1 MGCRKRA
8 SRDLAPDVWLRQPP
22 PEGEGDLFCNKL
34 RATGY
39 PVADTTHHEPR
50 TKNLCGGHTG
60 PHQRRDVLQVTSHK
74 LQATC
79 RLSPIPRTR
88 PDASA
93 EIRGPCRTS
102 RQDSVA
108 VVPFA
113 PSSRSQRVACY
124 GPSRHLHHTLRTT
137 QYEPAG
143 RTHGSAPTTRHTASH
158 EQRLQ
163 ATSYRLLTAVSSFQ
177 PSESMARASQSRPA
191 KSPSLVETSRNNGDE
206 QRTTMT
212 KQRPNPDHRLGPGP
226 QLSLG

>member
-8 SRDLAPDVWLRQPP
+8 SRDLAPDVWLRQRP

-60 PHQRRDVLQVTSHK
+60 PHQRRDELQVTSHK
-74 LQATC
+74 IQATC

-93 EIRGPCRTS
+93 EIRGPCRTN

-113 PSSRSQRVACY
+113 TSCVLRAIPS
-124 GPSRHLHHTLRTT
+124 PSPRTT
-137 QYEPAG
+137 NNAV
-143 RTHGSAPTTRHTASH
+143 RTRGADTRVRPYDEMTCTMSYKL
-158 EQRLQ
+158 QLQ
-163 ATSYRLLTAVSSFQ
+163 ATSHGPLAAVSSFQ
-177 PSESMARASQSRPA
+177 PSEPMARASQSRPA
-191 KSPSLVETSRNNGDE
+191 KSPSLVESSRNNVDE
-206 QRTTMT
+206 QRAT
-212 KQRPNPDHRLGPGP
+212 KTKLRPNPDH
-226 QLSLG
+226 